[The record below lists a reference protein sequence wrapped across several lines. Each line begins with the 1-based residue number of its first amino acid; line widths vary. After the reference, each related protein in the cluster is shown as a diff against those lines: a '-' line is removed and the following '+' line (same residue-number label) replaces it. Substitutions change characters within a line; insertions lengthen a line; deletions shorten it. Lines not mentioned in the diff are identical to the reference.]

1 MATPVPEPKRV
12 VARRDRNY
20 KSVMRPT
27 RWGSPYPIDES
38 KGMTRER
45 SLALYERWL
54 AERLT
59 ENPQFLEPLR
69 GFNLGCVCSRELACH
84 VDILL
89 RRLYGA

>member
-1 MATPVPEPKRV
+1 MATRVPNPRRV

-54 AERLT
+54 DERL
-59 ENPQFLEPLR
+59 EQDAEFLEPLR
-69 GFNLGCVCSRELACH
+69 GFNLGCICRPELACH

-89 RRLYGA
+89 RKLYGK